1 MIKKVVLLFFLLL
14 KITYPV
20 TNYEN
25 FEDSFIQIKCGDL
38 QDNFFMVKYDIETNK
53 VYIGL
58 NSLFYFLELY
68 TLEVRL
74 KEMKVIGVLG
84 NKNINI
90 KFNSDEAFIMENS
103 LYVDLEAIKEKLNFR
118 KITFNYENLSIS
130 MIPNFTLPYEMREK
144 SKIERLRLDAQN
156 GGEDELD
163 IVMPAKLLTPGF
175 LKVNWYKYDLQE
187 KSYNLEYE
195 YGTQFL
201 YGNLYL
207 NGDIEPKYRINY
219 GNLTYSNIWENNDL
233 VLGSFS
239 MVSPNFI
246 NIGSDIIGISFR
258 DENTYMTRDGG
269 VTIIKG
275 EAENAQVIEL
285 YREYT
290 LIDYIYPTSKN
301 FEFKIVDGVL
311 NSDYILKIYY
321 NDGRIEEKRV
331 FSLTDMDILQKGK
344 NRTSLQL
351 GKNSNNG
358 NPQGIFHTYYG
369 VTDNLT
375 LGLGVME
382 LTSFE
387 NRKYNFLQNDILFNT
402 RHKEYPTLV
411 TYRNFY
417 ENNQSENSYNLII
430 EQKLKSYTLR
440 YLHESYSPLIYEEN
454 RLKDYTSMTIGK
466 NFEKNSIEI
475 GVNNKR
481 LFEKSG
487 EYKSDNLYL
496 GWYTSI
502 FSPLSFSLK
511 MEKDLYRGY
520 NYNVFYPSISYSGI
534 LSLIIDGEIGK
545 ERAEE
550 KYTQNYS
557 IRLNKRDIK
566 IIEDKLY
573 LDIGIFARY
582 SSISE
587 RFRYGITFDIEWDNY
602 IHMGVTSTTNI
613 SENKER
619 TTTNSIE
626 TSKLVNLS
634 SPISKVDNTASVSS
648 AWLYGRVYFDKNGNH
663 IFDSGDTPLSGVEVL
678 IDNKGFLTDKNGN
691 YIADSIAG
699 DKIFTVDLNRK
710 TLDPSYKNSDG
721 KIKVKSRESAT
732 LKLDIPVQ
740 PISILSGNIIL
751 TDEFTEKQ
759 FIQNLSLITIFLEKD
774 GEIVAETDPEFDG
787 MYFFEDIL
795 PGKYT
800 IRFNYL
806 GYENVKFSRDSIEV
820 NINNSENGEYFEGLD
835 TDMIKGKEEMK

>member
-1 MIKKVVLLFFLLL
+1 MIKKIIILFFLFL
-14 KITYPV
+14 KIAYPI

-25 FEDSFIQIKCGDL
+25 FEDSFIQIKCGNLKDS
-38 QDNFFMVKYDIETNK
+38 FFMIKYDMENNR

-58 NSLFYFLELY
+58 NSLFYFLEIY
-68 TLEVRL
+68 TLEVQVERMRVVGTL
-74 KEMKVIGVLG
+74 DKKEVDINF
-84 NKNINI
+84 NKN
-90 KFNSDEAFIMENS
+90 EAFILDNS
-103 LYVDLEAIKEKLNFR
+103 LYVDLEAIEKKLNFK
-118 KITFNYENLSIS
+118 KITFDYENLSIS
-130 MIPNFTLPYEMREK
+130 MTPNFTLPYELREK
-144 SKIERLRLDAQN
+144 SKIERLRLDSQN
-156 GGEDELD
+156 VGEDELD

-175 LKVNWYKYDLQE
+175 LKVNWYKYDLRE
-187 KSYNLEYE
+187 KNYNLEYE

-207 NGDIEPKYRINY
+207 NGDIKPKNKINY
-219 GNLTYSNIWENNDL
+219 GNLTYSNIWESNDL

-239 MVSPNFI
+239 MVSPSFI

-258 DENTYMTRDGG
+258 DEDTYMTRDGG

-275 EAENAQVIEL
+275 EAENVQVIEL

-290 LIDYIYPTSKN
+290 LIDYIYPTSKS
-301 FEFKIVDGVL
+301 FEFRIVDGIL

-369 VTDNLT
+369 LSDNLT

-382 LTSFE
+382 LTSLE
-387 NRKYNFLQNDILFNT
+387 NRKYKFLQNDILFDT
-402 RHKEYPTLV
+402 RHKLYPTLI

-417 ENNQSENSYNLII
+417 ESNESENSYNLTI
-430 EQKLKSYTLR
+430 EQKLKSYTVR
-440 YLHESYSPLIYEEN
+440 YLYESYSPFIYEEN
-454 RLKDYTSMTIGK
+454 RLKDYTSITLGK
-466 NFEKNSIEI
+466 NFEKNSLEI

-481 LFEKSG
+481 LFDKSS
-487 EYKSDNLYL
+487 EYESNNLYL
-496 GWYTSI
+496 AWYTSI
-502 FSPLSFSLK
+502 FYPISFSLK

-520 NYNVFYPSISYSGI
+520 DYNVFYPSVSYSGFI
-534 LSLIIDGEIGK
+534 SFIIDGEIGK
-545 ERAEE
+545 EKAEE
-550 KYTQNYS
+550 NYTQNYN
-557 IRLNKRDIK
+557 IRVNKRDIK

-573 LDIGIFARY
+573 LDVGIFARY

-602 IHMGVTSTTNI
+602 IHMGINSTTNV

-619 TTTNSIE
+619 VTTNSIE

-663 IFDSGDTPLSGVEVL
+663 IFDSGDTLLSGVEVL
-678 IDNKGFLTDKNGN
+678 VDNKGFITDEDGK
-691 YIADSIAG
+691 YIADSIVG
-699 DKIFTVDLNRK
+699 DKVFAVDLNRK

-740 PISILSGNIIL
+740 PISVLSGNIIL

-759 FIQNLSLITIFLEKD
+759 FIQNLSLITILLEKD
-774 GEIVAETDPEFDG
+774 GEVVTETDPEFDG
-787 MYFFEDIL
+787 MYFFEDVL